1 MDVDKM
7 RELLRIKY
15 GICSDEELLD
25 ALEKLP
31 ALDIGIE
38 APSLKRQLCK
48 GSEEECGEKLKA
60 LSGFMASLLLSAQC

>member
-1 MDVDKM
+1 MDVDKL

-31 ALDIGIE
+31 ALDIGIFTQ
-38 APSLKRQLCK
+38 PFKPQ
-48 GSEEECGEKLKA
+48 KA
-60 LSGFMASLLLSAQC
+60 TM

>member
-1 MDVDKM
+1 MDADKM

-38 APSLKRQLCK
+38 APSAVHRRCFHKYQK
-48 GSEEECGEKLKA
+48 
-60 LSGFMASLLLSAQC
+60 